1 MKQKNTYVSPCVKVV
16 KFVIEVGAWLSGVQS
31 TEAEAGTWN
40 LSENSNGDNNS
51 NTRFF
56 ERSWDY

>member
-1 MKQKNTYVSPCVKVV
+1 MKQKTTYVSPCVKVV
-16 KFVIEVGAWLSGVQS
+16 KFVIEVGALLSGVRS